1 MKVPN
6 PPSTPLLVFDG
17 DCGFCR
23 SWVARWRRM
32 TAERVAFE
40 PFQKVA
46 ARFPTIPRT
55 RFRHA
60 VQLIQPNGDV
70 SAGAEAVFRT
80 LTLGPHPARHQRWLQ
95 IYQSSPAAAAACEW
109 GYSWIAG
116 HRPVLTRLAKFLFG
130 PLPDA
135 DGDLGPTAI
144 AELAAARRRRIA
156 LAGGLGAAL
165 LLGALRGLAAAKR
178 HRARRRF

>member
-23 SWVARWRRM
+23 SSVARWRRM
-32 TAERVAFE
+32 TGERVVYE
-40 PFQKVA
+40 PYQRAA

-55 RFRHA
+55 RFRQA
-60 VQLIQPNGDV
+60 VQLILPNGEV
-70 SAGAEAVFRT
+70 SEGAEAVFRT
-80 LTLGPHPARHQRWLQ
+80 LTLGPHPARHQRWLKLN
-95 IYQSSPAAAAACEW
+95 QSRPAAAAAFEW
-109 GYSWIAG
+109 AYQWIAG
-116 HRPVLTRLAKFLFG
+116 HRPLLTRLTRFLLG

-135 DGDLGPTAI
+135 DGELGPTAI

-156 LAGGLGAAL
+156 LAGGLGALL
-165 LLGALRGLAAAKR
+165 LLGGAAAWR
-178 HRARRRF
+178 LRARRRC

>member
-23 SWVARWRRM
+23 SWIARWRRM
-32 TAERVAFE
+32 TTERVAYE
-40 PFQKVA
+40 PYQKAA
-46 ARFPTIPRT
+46 ARFPTLPRG

-60 VQLIQPNGDV
+60 VQLILPNGDV
-70 SAGAEAVFRT
+70 SEGAEAVLRT
-80 LTLGPHPARHQRWLQ
+80 LTLGPHPSRHQRWLQ
-95 IYQSSPAAAAACEW
+95 IYQASPGAAAVSEW
-109 GYSWIAG
+109 AYQWIAG
-116 HRPVLTRLAKFLFG
+116 HRPLLTRLTRFLFG

-135 DGDLGPTAI
+135 DGDLGPTAAI
-144 AELAAARRRRIA
+144 ELAAARRRRIA

-165 LLGALRGLAAAKR
+165 LLGGAAAAWR
-178 HRARRRF
+178 RRARRR